1 MSEKTQNAM
10 SGALTGAVLAATA
23 AWSRYDDDTQRRLN
37 NVRDDARDALNLVRD
52 VQSRGEAI
60 RSRLAVVQDVQ
71 VGFAVANAAEPTS
84 AVVPTATPITR
95 PNIFDS
101 MEVAIGDLSYPPQPG
116 VYDQRGMVQRVGEMT
131 ALGLALTFEEVRA
144 FVQGLVQEKSPSR
157 DGKIQIFYAAQ
168 TLIRTVKEAK
178 LTWLEYMNAWQR
190 LFGQPL
196 TTAPGGSGS
205 GSGLGT
211 SPPAANGHT
220 STLTPP
226 TVASMDPGVAYLKPL
241 GLPELPSAAYKHN
254 NTDSANKWQIGV
266 GGGNIN
272 AGAIVAQFSF
282 GQTYLKG
289 GDPYQPVVTV
299 NDPRFQVTNITAAGF
314 QITNYTQLNANT
326 TYNLFISVTAGC
338 C

>member
-60 RSRLAVVQDVQ
+60 RMRLAVVQDVQ
-71 VGFAVANAAEPTS
+71 VGFAVANASEPTS
-84 AVVPTATPITR
+84 AVVPSATPITR

-101 MEVAIGDLSYPPQPG
+101 MEAAIGDLSYPPQPG
-116 VYDQRGMVQRVGEMT
+116 VYDNRGMVQRVGEMT

-144 FVQGLVQEKSPSR
+144 FVQGLVQDKSPSR

-168 TLIRTVKEAK
+168 TLIRTVKDLK
-178 LTWLEYMNAWQR
+178 LTWADYMNAWQR
-190 LFGQPL
+190 LFG
-196 TTAPGGSGS
+196 APATGS
-205 GSGLGT
+205 GT
-211 SPPAANGHT
+211 SPVAANSHT
-220 STLTPP
+220 NVQTPP
-226 TVASMDPGVAYLKPL
+226 TVTSTDPGVAYLKPL

-254 NTDSANKWQIGV
+254 NTDSANKWQIAV
-266 GGGNIN
+266 GGANIN
-272 AGAIVAQFSF
+272 AGATVAQFAF
-282 GQTYLKG
+282 GQTYQKG
-289 GDPYQPVVTV
+289 SDAYQPVVTI
-299 NDPRFQVTNITAAGF
+299 NDPRFLVTNVTSSGF
-314 QITNYTQLNANT
+314 QIVNLIQLSANG
-326 TYNLFISVTAGC
+326 TYNIFISVTAGC

>member
-1 MSEKTQNAM
+1 MSEKTSNAM

-23 AWSRYDDDTQRRLN
+23 TWARYDDDTQRRVN
-37 NVRDDARDALNLVRD
+37 NARDDARDALNLVRD
-52 VQSRGEAI
+52 IQSRGEAI

-71 VGFAVANAAEPTS
+71 VGFAVANATEPAPT
-84 AVVPTATPITR
+84 AVPTATPVTR

-116 VYDQRGMVQRVGEMT
+116 VYDNRGMVQRVGEMT

-144 FVQGLVQEKSPSR
+144 FVQGLVQDKSPSR

-196 TTAPGGSGS
+196 TVAPGGAAPGGS
-205 GSGLGT
+205 GT
-211 SPPAANGHT
+211 SPPAASIHT
-220 STLTPP
+220 SVQTPP
-226 TVASMDPGVAYLKPL
+226 TVMATDPGVAYLKPL
-241 GLPELPSAAYKHN
+241 GLPDLPGAAYKHN

-266 GGGNIN
+266 GAGNVN
-272 AGAIVAQFSF
+272 AGAVVAQFSF
-282 GQTYLKG
+282 GQAYQKN

-299 NDPRFQVTNITAAGF
+299 NDARFQVTNVTSTGF
-314 QITNYTQLNANT
+314 QIMNYTQLNANA

>member
-1 MSEKTQNAM
+1 MSEKSQNAM

-84 AVVPTATPITR
+84 SVVPTATPIAR

-116 VYDQRGMVQRVGEMT
+116 VYDARGMVQRVGEMT

-168 TLIRTVKEAK
+168 TLIRTVKDLK
-178 LTWLEYMNAWQR
+178 LTWLDYLNAWQR
-190 LFGQPL
+190 LFGVPL
-196 TTAPGGSGS
+196 TTVAGSGA
-205 GSGLGT
+205 GSGGT
-211 SPPAANGHT
+211 SPAPANIHT
-220 STLTPP
+220 SVQTPP
-226 TVASMDPGVAYLKPL
+226 TVTSMDPGVASIKPL

-254 NTDSANKWQIGV
+254 NTDSANKWQIAVAGA
-266 GGGNIN
+266 NIN
-272 AGAIVAQFSF
+272 AGATVAQMAF

-299 NDPRFQVTNITAAGF
+299 NDPRFQVTNVTASGF
-314 QITNYTQLNANT
+314 QLVNYTQLSANGI
-326 TYNLFISVTAGC
+326 YNIFISVTAGC